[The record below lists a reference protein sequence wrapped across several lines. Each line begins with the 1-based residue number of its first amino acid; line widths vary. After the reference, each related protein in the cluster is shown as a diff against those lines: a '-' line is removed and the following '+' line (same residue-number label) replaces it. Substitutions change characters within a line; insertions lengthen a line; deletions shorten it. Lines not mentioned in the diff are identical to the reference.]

1 MWEKLS
7 GSWARCE
14 WCSGRWVTAEWG
26 REGWFG
32 WFSSLPL
39 SVGSIYSCQYTAAA
53 SPPPPVGVSWSTT
66 SPSLPLLPTSD
77 PIYRCFLPSPHLTTT
92 TQQPSPP
99 LPPPAKL
106 AGPLQSLSV
115 RIFHSFFFA
124 DFEYSNTLRIF
135 LCGVAELGWDY
146 YTISELSRRG
156 RCRGGE
162 SCFLPTSSRR
172 VYILYIE

>member
-1 MWEKLS
+1 MVLQLTTQCWINIFLS
-7 GSWARCE
+7 IHCCCLSSS
-14 WCSGRWVTAEWG
+14 SGR
-26 REGWFG
+26 
-32 WFSSLPL
+32 SQLIHYLPL
-39 SVGSIYSCQYTAAA
+39 
-53 SPPPPVGVSWSTT
+53 PPPP
-66 SPSLPLLPTSD
+66 PPPPLLPTSD